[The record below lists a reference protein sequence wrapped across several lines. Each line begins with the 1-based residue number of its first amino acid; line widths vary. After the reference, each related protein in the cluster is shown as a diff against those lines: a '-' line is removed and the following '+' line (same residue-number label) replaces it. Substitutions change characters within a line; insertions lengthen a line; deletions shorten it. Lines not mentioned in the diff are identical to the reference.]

1 MTALEVLFA
10 LSVVFVCYAYFGYA
24 LILYAI
30 SFVRSRPV
38 QFADCTP
45 TVAFIITVH
54 NEELRIREKLENT
67 LRLSYPADRLDIV
80 VASDRSTDRTHEIV
94 GEYAEKGVRLVVAP
108 ERRGKEFAQKTAID
122 ATSSEVLVFTDVA
135 ARLDPGGLRTI
146 LRAFADPTVGCV
158 SSADRLIDEDGRVS
172 GEGAYVRYEMF
183 LRDLES
189 RVGSVAGL
197 SGSFFAARRPACQS
211 WETDIPSDFT
221 TLLNTLKHGWRGISD
236 REAIAY
242 YKNIAD
248 ERREY
253 SRKVRTIVR
262 GMSGLLRHLTL
273 LNPFRYGLAAWQ
285 LCSHKLCRWLVP
297 FALLTA
303 LITSLVLAVSS
314 PFYAVLATLQVG
326 VYVAA
331 AIGMRRVGRLSG
343 AHRLVTF
350 LVSSNLS
357 ILHAWFQVAR
367 GRRVVLWEPSR
378 R

>member
-1 MTALEVLFA
+1 MTLIEWLFWLSVLF
-10 LSVVFVCYAYFGYA
+10 VFYAYFGYA
-24 LILYAI
+24 LVLYAI
-30 SFVRSRPV
+30 SFVRSRQV
-38 QFADCTP
+38 QFRDCTP

-54 NEELRIREKLENT
+54 NEEVRIREKLENT
-67 LRLSYPADRLDIV
+67 LLLSYPAGKLDVV
-80 VASDRSTDRTHEIV
+80 VASDCSTDRTHDIV
-94 GEYAEKGVRLVVAP
+94 REYAGRGVRLVVAP

-122 ATSSEVLVFTDVA
+122 ATSGDVLVFTDVA
-135 ARLDPGGLRTI
+135 ARLDPNGLRTI

-158 SSADRLIDEDGRVS
+158 SSADRLIDAEGRVS

-197 SGSFFAARRPACQS
+197 SGSFFAARRDACQP
-211 WETDIPSDFT
+211 WATDIPSDFT

-242 YKNIAD
+242 YKNIVD

-285 LCSHKLCRWLVP
+285 LFSHKLCRWLVP
-297 FALLTA
+297 FALVTA
-303 LITSLVLAVSS
+303 LLTNLVLALSS
-314 PFYAVLATLQVG
+314 PFYTVLAIIQVG
-326 VYVAA
+326 VYSAA
-331 AIGMRRVGRLSG
+331 AIGMRRVDRLSG
-343 AHRLVTF
+343 VHRLVTF

>member
-1 MTALEVLFA
+1 MTVIEWLFW
-10 LSVVFVCYAYFGYA
+10 LSVVFVFYAYFGYA
-24 LILYAI
+24 LVLYAI
-30 SFVRSRPV
+30 SFVRSRQV
-38 QFADCTP
+38 QFGDYTP

-67 LRLSYPADRLDIV
+67 LLLSYPADQLDVV
-80 VASDRSTDRTHEIV
+80 VASDCSTDRTHDIV
-94 GEYAEKGVRLVVAP
+94 REYAGRGVRLVVAP

-122 ATSSEVLVFTDVA
+122 ATASDVLVFTDVA
-135 ARLDPGGLRTI
+135 ARLDPNGLRMI
-146 LRAFADPTVGCV
+146 LRAFADPTVGCL
-158 SSADRLIDEDGRVS
+158 SRADRLIDAEGRVS

-189 RVGSVAGL
+189 QVGSVAGL
-197 SGSFFAARRPACQS
+197 SGSFFAARRDACQP
-211 WETDIPSDFT
+211 WATDIPSDFT

-242 YKNIAD
+242 YSNIVD

-285 LCSHKLCRWLVP
+285 LFSHKLCRWLVP

-303 LITSLVLAVSS
+303 LLTNLVLALSS
-314 PFYAVLATLQVG
+314 PFYAVLAIVQVV
-326 VYVAA
+326 VYTAA

-343 AHRLVTF
+343 VHRLVTF

-357 ILHAWFQVAR
+357 ILHAWVHVAR

>member
-1 MTALEVLFA
+1 MTPLEWLFV
-10 LSVVFVCYAYFGYA
+10 LSVAFVFYAYFGYA

-38 QFADCTP
+38 QFGDYTP

-54 NEELRIREKLENT
+54 NEEVRIREKLENT
-67 LRLSYPADRLDIV
+67 LNLDYPARQLDIV
-80 VASDRSTDRTHEIV
+80 VASDCSTDRTHEIV
-94 GEYAEKGVRLVVAP
+94 REYAGRGVRLVVAP
-108 ERRGKEFAQKTAID
+108 ERRGKEFAQKTAIE
-122 ATSSEVLVFTDVA
+122 ASSGEVLVFTDVA
-135 ARLDPGGLRTI
+135 ARLDPGGLRAI

-158 SSADRLIDEDGRVS
+158 SSADRLIDADGRVS

-197 SGSFFAARRPACQS
+197 SGSFFAARREACQP
-211 WETDIPSDFT
+211 WDTDIPSDFT
-221 TLLNTLKHGWRGISD
+221 TLLNTLRHGWRGISD

-242 YKNIAD
+242 YKNIVD

-273 LNPFRYGLAAWQ
+273 LNPFHYGLAAWQ

-297 FALLTA
+297 FALLSA
-303 LITSLVLAVSS
+303 LLTSLVLAVSS
-314 PFYAVLATLQVG
+314 PFYAVLALIQIG
-326 VYVAA
+326 AYVAA

-343 AHRLVTF
+343 VHRLVTF

-357 ILHAWFQVAR
+357 ILHAWLQVAR
-367 GRRVVLWEPSR
+367 GRRVVVWEPSR

>member
-1 MTALEVLFA
+1 MTPLEWLFV
-10 LSVVFVCYAYFGYA
+10 LSVAFVFYAYFGYA
-24 LILYAI
+24 LVLYAI
-30 SFVRSRPV
+30 SLVRSRPV
-38 QFADCTP
+38 RFGDYTP

-54 NEELRIREKLENT
+54 NEEGRIRDKLENT
-67 LRLSYPADRLDIV
+67 LGLAYPAERLDIV
-80 VASDRSTDRTHEIV
+80 VASDCSTDRTHEIV
-94 GEYAEKGVRLVVAP
+94 REYAGKGVRLVVAP
-108 ERRGKEFAQKTAID
+108 QRRGKEFAQKTAID
-122 ATSSEVLVFTDVA
+122 ATSGEVLVFTDVA

-158 SSADRLIDEDGRVS
+158 SSADRLIDADGRVS

-197 SGSFFAARRPACQS
+197 SGSFFAARREACQP
-211 WETDIPSDFT
+211 WDTDIPSDFT
-221 TLLNTLKHGWRGISD
+221 TLLNTLRHGWRGISD

-242 YKNIAD
+242 YRNIVD

-253 SRKVRTIVR
+253 ARKVRTIVR

-273 LNPFRYGLAAWQ
+273 LNPFHYGLAAWQ

-297 FALLTA
+297 FALLSA
-303 LITSLVLAVSS
+303 LLTSLVLAVSS
-314 PFYAVLATLQVG
+314 PLYALLALIQVG
-326 VYVAA
+326 AYVAA

-343 AHRLVTF
+343 VHRLVTF

-357 ILHAWFQVAR
+357 ILHAWLQVAR
-367 GRRVVLWEPSR
+367 GRRVVVWEPSR

>member
-1 MTALEVLFA
+1 MTPLEWLFV
-10 LSVVFVCYAYFGYA
+10 LSVAFVFYAYFGYA
-24 LILYAI
+24 LVLYAI
-30 SFVRSRPV
+30 SLVRSRPV
-38 QFADCTP
+38 TFGDYTP

-54 NEELRIREKLENT
+54 NEEGRIRDKLENT
-67 LRLSYPADRLDIV
+67 LGLAYPAERLDIV
-80 VASDRSTDRTHEIV
+80 VASDCSTDRTHEIV
-94 GEYAEKGVRLVVAP
+94 REYAGKGVRLVVAP
-108 ERRGKEFAQKTAID
+108 QRRGKEFAQKTAID
-122 ATSSEVLVFTDVA
+122 ATSGEVLVFTDVA

-158 SSADRLIDEDGRVS
+158 SSADRLIDADGRVS

-197 SGSFFAARRPACQS
+197 SGSFFAARREACQP
-211 WETDIPSDFT
+211 WDTDIPSDFT
-221 TLLNTLKHGWRGISD
+221 TLLNTLRHGWRGISD

-242 YKNIAD
+242 YRNIVD

-253 SRKVRTIVR
+253 ARKVRTIVR

-273 LNPFRYGLAAWQ
+273 LNPFHYGLAAWQ

-297 FALLTA
+297 FALLSA
-303 LITSLVLAVSS
+303 LLTSLVLAVSS
-314 PFYAVLATLQVG
+314 PFYALLALIQVG
-326 VYVAA
+326 AYVAA

-343 AHRLVTF
+343 VHRLVTF

-367 GRRVVLWEPSR
+367 GRRVVVWEPSR

>member
-1 MTALEVLFA
+1 MTALEWLFW
-10 LSVVFVCYAYFGYA
+10 LSVVFVFYAYFGYA
-24 LILYAI
+24 LFLYAI
-30 SFVRSRPV
+30 SFVRSRQV
-38 QFADCTP
+38 QFADYTP
-45 TVAFIITVH
+45 TVSFIITAH

-67 LRLSYPADRLDIV
+67 LLLSYPPERVDMV
-80 VASDRSTDRTHEIV
+80 VASDCSTDRTHDIV
-94 GEYAEKGVRLVVAP
+94 REYAAKGVRLVVAP
-108 ERRGKEFAQKTAID
+108 ERRGKEFAQKTAIE
-122 ATSSEVLVFTDVA
+122 ATSGEVLVFTDVA
-135 ARLDPGGLRTI
+135 ARLDTGGLRTI
-146 LRAFADPTVGCV
+146 LRGFADPTVGCV
-158 SSADRLIDEDGRVS
+158 SSADRLIDADGQVS

-197 SGSFFAARRPACQS
+197 SGSFFAARREVCQS
-211 WETDIPSDFT
+211 WATDIPSDFT

-236 REAIAY
+236 RDAIAY
-242 YKNIAD
+242 YKNISD

-273 LNPFRYGLAAWQ
+273 LNPFQYGLAAWQ
-285 LCSHKLCRWLVP
+285 LFSHKLCRWLVP

-303 LITSLVLAVSS
+303 LLASLVLAFSNR
-314 PFYAVLATLQVG
+314 FYAVLALLQVG
-326 VYVAA
+326 VYVIAA
-331 AIGMRRVGRLSG
+331 VGMRRVGRLSG
-343 AHRLVTF
+343 VHRLVTF

-357 ILHAWFQVAR
+357 ILHAWFHVAR

>member
-1 MTALEVLFA
+1 MTPLEWLLV
-10 LSVVFVCYAYFGYA
+10 LSVAFVFYAYFGYA
-24 LILYAI
+24 LVLYAI

-38 QFADCTP
+38 QFGDCTP

-54 NEELRIREKLENT
+54 NEEVRIREKLENT
-67 LRLSYPADRLDIV
+67 LGLAYPADRLDIV
-80 VASDRSTDRTHEIV
+80 VASDCSTDRTHDIV
-94 GEYAEKGVRLVVAP
+94 REYAGKGVRLVVAP

-122 ATSSEVLVFTDVA
+122 ASSGEVLVFTDVA
-135 ARLDPGGLRTI
+135 ARLDPGGLRAI
-146 LRAFADPTVGCV
+146 LRAFSDPTVGCV
-158 SSADRLIDEDGRVS
+158 SSADRLIDADGRVS

-197 SGSFFAARRPACQS
+197 SGSFFAARREACQP
-211 WETDIPSDFT
+211 WDTDIPSDFT
-221 TLLNTLKHGWRGISD
+221 TLLNTLRHGWRGISD
-236 REAIAY
+236 RDAIAY
-242 YKNIAD
+242 YKNIVD

-273 LNPFRYGLAAWQ
+273 LNPFQYGLAAWQ

-297 FALLTA
+297 FALLSA
-303 LITSLVLAVSS
+303 LLTSLVLAVSS
-314 PFYAVLATLQVG
+314 PFYALLALIQVG
-326 VYVAA
+326 AYAAA

-343 AHRLVTF
+343 VHRLVTF

-357 ILHAWFQVAR
+357 ILHAWLQVAR
-367 GRRVVLWEPSR
+367 GRRVVVWEPSR

>member
-1 MTALEVLFA
+1 MIALETLFA
-10 LSVVFVCYAYFGYA
+10 LSVLFVFYAYFGYA
-24 LILYAI
+24 LILYGI
-30 SFVRSRPV
+30 SLVRSRPV

-54 NEELRIREKLENT
+54 NEEVRIREKLENT
-67 LRLSYPADRLDIV
+67 LRLSYPAERLDVV
-80 VASDRSTDRTHEIV
+80 VASDRSTDRTHDIV
-94 GEYAEKGVRLVVAP
+94 AEYADKGVRLVVAP
-108 ERRGKEFAQKTAID
+108 ERRGKEFAQKTAIE
-122 ATSSEVLVFTDVA
+122 ATSSQVLVFTDVA
-135 ARLDPGGLRTI
+135 ARLDPAGLRAI

-158 SSADRLIDEDGRVS
+158 SSADRLIDADGRVS

-183 LRDLES
+183 LRELES

-197 SGSFFAARRPACQS
+197 SGSFFAARRDVCQP

-253 SRKVRTIVR
+253 ARKVRTIVR
-262 GMSGLLRHLTL
+262 GISGLLRHLAL

-285 LCSHKLCRWLVP
+285 LFSHKLCRWLVP
-297 FALLTA
+297 FALLSA
-303 LITSLVLAVSS
+303 LVTSVVLALWS
-314 PFYAVLATLQVG
+314 PVYAVLAVLQVG
-326 VYVAA
+326 AYAAA
-331 AIGMRRVGRLSG
+331 AIGMHRVGRLSG
-343 AHRLVTF
+343 VHRLVTF

-357 ILHAWFQVAR
+357 ILHAWFHVAR

>member
-1 MTALEVLFA
+1 MIALETLFA
-10 LSVVFVCYAYFGYA
+10 LSVLFVFYAYFGYA
-24 LILYAI
+24 LILYGI
-30 SFVRSRPV
+30 SLVRSRPV

-54 NEELRIREKLENT
+54 NEEVRIREKLENT
-67 LRLSYPADRLDIV
+67 LRLSYPAERLDVV
-80 VASDRSTDRTHEIV
+80 VASDRSTDRTHDIV
-94 GEYAEKGVRLVVAP
+94 AEYADKGVRLVVAP
-108 ERRGKEFAQKTAID
+108 ERRGKEFAQKTAIE

-135 ARLDPGGLRTI
+135 ARLDPAGLRTI

-158 SSADRLIDEDGRVS
+158 SSADRLIDADGRVS

-197 SGSFFAARRPACQS
+197 SGSFFAARRDACQP

-248 ERREY
+248 EGREY

-285 LCSHKLCRWLVP
+285 LFSHKLCRWLVP
-297 FALLTA
+297 FALLSA
-303 LITSLVLAVSS
+303 LVTSVVLALWS
-314 PFYAVLATLQVG
+314 PVYAVLAVLQVG
-326 VYVAA
+326 AYAAA

-343 AHRLVTF
+343 VHRLVTF

-357 ILHAWFQVAR
+357 ILHAWFHVAR
-367 GRRVVLWEPSR
+367 GRRVILWEPSR

>member
-1 MTALEVLFA
+1 MTPLEWLFV
-10 LSVVFVCYAYFGYA
+10 LSVAFVFYAYFGYA
-24 LILYAI
+24 LVLYAI
-30 SFVRSRPV
+30 SLVRSRPV
-38 QFADCTP
+38 TFGDYTP

-54 NEELRIREKLENT
+54 NEEGRIRDKLENT
-67 LRLSYPADRLDIV
+67 LGLAYPAERLDIV
-80 VASDRSTDRTHEIV
+80 VASDCSTDRTHEIV
-94 GEYAEKGVRLVVAP
+94 REYAGKGVRLVVAP
-108 ERRGKEFAQKTAID
+108 QRRGKEFAQKTAID
-122 ATSSEVLVFTDVA
+122 ATSGEVLVFTDVA

-158 SSADRLIDEDGRVS
+158 SSADRLIDADGRVS

-197 SGSFFAARRPACQS
+197 SGSFFAARREACQP
-211 WETDIPSDFT
+211 WDTDIPSDFT
-221 TLLNTLKHGWRGISD
+221 TLLNTLRHGWRGISD

-242 YKNIAD
+242 YRNIVD

-273 LNPFRYGLAAWQ
+273 LNPFHYGLAAWQ

-297 FALLTA
+297 FALLSA
-303 LITSLVLAVSS
+303 LLTSLVLAVSS
-314 PFYAVLATLQVG
+314 PFYALLALIQVG
-326 VYVAA
+326 AYVAA

-343 AHRLVTF
+343 VHRLVTF

-357 ILHAWFQVAR
+357 ILHAWLQVAR
-367 GRRVVLWEPSR
+367 GRRVVVWEPSR

>member
-1 MTALEVLFA
+1 MTALEVLFW
-10 LSVVFVCYAYFGYA
+10 LSVVFVFYAYFGYA

-30 SFVRSRPV
+30 SFLRSRQV
-38 QFADCTP
+38 QFGDYTP

-54 NEELRIREKLENT
+54 NEEARIREKLENT
-67 LRLSYPADRLDIV
+67 LLLSYPADRVDYV
-80 VASDRSTDRTHEIV
+80 VASDCSSDRTHEIV
-94 GEYAEKGVRLVVAP
+94 REYADKGVRLVVAP
-108 ERRGKEFAQKTAID
+108 ERRGKEFAQKTAIE
-122 ATSSEVLVFTDVA
+122 ATTGDVLVFTDVA
-135 ARLDPGGLRTI
+135 ARLDPDGLRTI
-146 LRAFADPTVGCV
+146 LRAFADETVGCV
-158 SSADRLIDEDGRVS
+158 SSADRLIDADGRVS

-197 SGSFFAARRPACQS
+197 SGSFFAARRDVCRS
-211 WETDIPSDFT
+211 WATDIPSDFT

-236 REAIAY
+236 RDAIAY
-242 YKNIAD
+242 YKNIVD
-248 ERREY
+248 EKREY

-285 LCSHKLCRWLVP
+285 LFSHKLCRWLVP

-303 LITSLVLAVSS
+303 LLTSLVLALSS
-314 PFYAVLATLQVG
+314 GFYAVLALFQIA
-326 VYVAA
+326 VYIAA
-331 AIGMRRVGRLSG
+331 AIGMRRVGRVSG
-343 AHRLVTF
+343 IHRLVTF

-357 ILHAWFQVAR
+357 ILHAWFHVAR

>member
-1 MTALEVLFA
+1 MIALEVLFA
-10 LSVVFVCYAYFGYA
+10 LSVVFVFYAYFGYA

-30 SFVRSRPV
+30 SFVRSRQV
-38 QFADCTP
+38 RFGDYTP

-54 NEELRIREKLENT
+54 NEEARIREKLENT
-67 LRLSYPADRLDIV
+67 LRVSYPAERLDVV
-80 VASDRSTDRTHEIV
+80 VASDCSTDRTHDIV
-94 GEYAEKGVRLVVAP
+94 REYADTGVRLVVAP

-135 ARLDPGGLRTI
+135 ARLDPDGLRII

-158 SSADRLIDEDGRVS
+158 SSADRLIDADGRVS

-197 SGSFFAARRPACQS
+197 SGSFFAARRAACHP

-262 GMSGLLRHLTL
+262 GISGLLRHLTL

-285 LCSHKLCRWLVP
+285 LFSHKLCRWLVP

-303 LITSLVLAVSS
+303 LLTSLVLALSS
-314 PFYAVLATLQVG
+314 RFYAVLALLQVA

-331 AIGMRRVGRLSG
+331 AIGMRRVSRLSG
-343 AHRLVTF
+343 LHRLVTF

-357 ILHAWFQVAR
+357 ILHAWFHVAR
-367 GRRVVLWEPSR
+367 GQRVVVWEPSR